1 MHPRRPARQ
10 RAVAP
15 LLVVRA
21 ELLAAN
27 TLAWIAT
34 TRGDELSGDTHL
46 YLFERYQ
53 RLADHHRR
61 RGRVRRAA
69 RLQRKA
75 DDHLWYVDGGDPPR
89 AAAMAMPRPRP
100 WIVTD
105 AVSRLRLPRH

>member
-1 MHPRRPARQ
+1 MRTRRPARE
-10 RAVAP
+10 RAGP
-15 LLVVRA
+15 SLIVVRA

-27 TLAWIAT
+27 TFAWIASA
-34 TRGDELSGDTHL
+34 RGDELSSDTHL
-46 YLFERYQ
+46 YLFERYL

-61 RGRVRRAA
+61 HGRVRRAA

-105 AVSRLRLPRH
+105 AVSRVRLPRR